1 MERFNK
7 KFWQNE
13 LELEARKNDTTLAV
27 VNAIPDL
34 VFSLAGLLETM
45 KKSSEEETVVVSEV
59 KNKPKKH
66 ENKPRYYNSRK
77 YPKPNHSK
85 RNYNRRKQRNYG
97 KGIPYKEVRTMDRLW
112 DIYWDTHEHNTS
124 GEWYNGTYY
133 SPSELDMLEFRG
145 SDLVNDAIKAVREKQ
160 KREILLELMNE

>member
-59 KNKPKKH
+59 KTKPKKH

-112 DIYWDTHEHNTS
+112 DIYWDTHMRHTE
-124 GEWYNGTYY
+124 GAWDGDEYY
-133 SPSELDMLEFRG
+133 SASQLDMMEFYS
-145 SDLVNDAIKAVREKQ
+145 SDLYSDVLSVAEEKQ
-160 KREILLELMNE
+160 KRDILLELMNE